1 MMAKKTV
8 YSRALLL
15 FAALF
20 CGLGVCARD
29 RGLISPDL
37 VFIEKGTKSAGLT
50 FGFDSWEASGE
61 NGFGLLG
68 IINGLD
74 GYVRNTD
81 VAAQG
86 SFFVKDNLS
95 VGLRVGYADTR
106 FSIDSTSLSTLVF
119 SDRHVTRQSFDC
131 ALTGRVYL
139 PMFDGKVIAM
149 FCEGRVSG
157 SVGYYKSYKLTD
169 NGKEGD
175 LNDIWSAS
183 VGLYPGISVFAT
195 HNISFEMLLPFF
207 ETGVRWQRQ
216 TGTDSDG
223 TLSRTFFKFKPNLVG
238 LRMGV
243 IYHF

>member
-1 MMAKKTV
+1 
-8 YSRALLL
+8 
-15 FAALF
+15 
-20 CGLGVCARD
+20 
-29 RGLISPDL
+29 
-37 VFIEKGTKSAGLT
+37 
-50 FGFDSWEASGE
+50 
-61 NGFGLLG
+61 
-68 IINGLD
+68 
-74 GYVRNTD
+74 
-81 VAAQG
+81 
-86 SFFVKDNLS
+86 
-95 VGLRVGYADTR
+95 
-106 FSIDSTSLSTLVF
+106 
-119 SDRHVTRQSFDC
+119 
-131 ALTGRVYL
+131 
-139 PMFDGKVIAM
+139 M